1 VIELPPVNLLA
12 AIVAAAAIFLV
23 GGLYWAVFTPVWLRR
38 LGRPP
43 DEARP
48 TPAQLAVAF
57 VTRVLL
63 AYVLAVFV
71 GWVGVEGAGPGAEIG
86 FLAWLGF
93 AVPPAL
99 GQAAFER
106 KPWQVVAIGL
116 PESLIGFVLV
126 GVIVGAW
133 PGS

>member
-1 VIELPPVNLLA
+1 MIALPPVNLLA
-12 AIVAAAAIFLV
+12 VIVAAVAFFLT
-23 GGLYWAVFTPVWLRR
+23 GGVYWAVFTPAWLHR

-43 DEARP
+43 EEARP
-48 TPAQLAVAF
+48 TPVQLSVAF

-71 GWVGVEGAGPGAEIG
+71 VWAGAQGAGAGAEIG
-86 FLAWLGF
+86 LLAWLGF
-93 AVPPAL
+93 VIPPTL
-99 GQAAFER
+99 GQAVFER

-126 GVIVGAW
+126 GAIVGAW
-133 PGS
+133 R